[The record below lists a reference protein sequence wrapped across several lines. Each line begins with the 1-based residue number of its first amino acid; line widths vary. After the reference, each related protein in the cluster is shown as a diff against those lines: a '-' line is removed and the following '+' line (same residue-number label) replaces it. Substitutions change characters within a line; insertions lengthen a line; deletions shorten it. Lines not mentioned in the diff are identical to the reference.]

1 MSDEVKETVEEKGTS
16 MYVHQIDYAT
26 FLQVVAN
33 VTNVNKMFVY
43 SMPNKASSYADDG
56 FNLINTLN
64 GYIGGEEDWRIS
76 ISKNVNF
83 GINDDKVFVGD
94 YEISGTLLCMSIPK
108 INSFIIIPTTESLY
122 KGTADPTK
130 IIQLTNCICVTPLLM
145 KLTDEPIDGEENK
158 FNLGVSYE
166 VIVPKTE
173 KPTE

>member
-1 MSDEVKETVEEKGTS
+1 MSEEVKETVEDKGTA

-43 SMPNKASSYADDG
+43 SMPNKASSYAADG

-83 GINDDKVFVGD
+83 SINSDKVYVGD
-94 YEISGTLLCMSIPK
+94 YELSGSLLCMSIPK
-108 INSFIIIPTTESLY
+108 INSFIIIPDNNSLY
-122 KGTADPTK
+122 KGTTDPTK

-145 KLTDEPIDGEENK
+145 KLTDGPIDGEENK

-173 KPTE
+173 EPSE